1 MDKLER
7 MKELVDILND
17 YAMHY
22 YTYDSPKVSDKE
34 YDALYDEL
42 LALEGETG
50 KILEYSPTQRVG
62 DSILDKF
69 HKHNHLGKLWSLDKA
84 QSYEELKNWD
94 TRIRRILM
102 DSSYFE
108 DRGSNDLEYF
118 LEYKFDGLTVNLT
131 YENGILIQGASR
143 GNGSTGEGIFH
154 QIKTIKTIPLKIPY
168 EGRLEI
174 QGEGLMS
181 LSALERFNE
190 THDEQLKNARNAAAG
205 ALRNLDPRVTKERN
219 LSAYFYNVGYIEG
232 KDFTSH
238 EEMIEFIREQ
248 NLPVF
253 GYLKKFNSI
262 DAVIGE
268 IESVKESRKSL
279 DLLTDGMVVKI
290 NDYRAREILGY
301 TQKFPRWAVAF
312 KFEAEEVTTLLKD
325 IQWNVGRTGKVTPTA
340 ILEPVDIGG
349 VTVQRAT
356 LNNMDDI
363 GRKKVRLGSK
373 VWLRRSNDVI
383 PEILGVV
390 DEEQEG
396 TSEIEMPKCCPY
408 CGTELIRDGVHY
420 FCMNKLSCKPQLIA
434 SIVHYGSRD
443 AMNIEGFSEK
453 TASQLFEELD
463 LKSISDLYD
472 LEMESLVDLERF
484 GQKKAENLIKA
495 IESSKNC
502 NLKNFIYALGIP
514 NVGIKTA
521 MDLAETYG
529 SLEKLM
535 KATHEELINIQ
546 DIGDIVA
553 EEIIAFFGD
562 NKILE
567 SINKLLEKGVDPV
580 YEGVKKREGFFNE
593 KTVVITG
600 TLGINRKDLKDMI
613 EEQGGKVTGS
623 VSKKT
628 DFVVVGEN
636 PGSKFTKAQ
645 SLGITILGET
655 EALEYLKS

>member
-1 MDKLER
+1 MNKLER
-7 MKELVDILND
+7 MKELVDRLND

-22 YTYDSPKVSDKE
+22 YTYDSPKVSDRE

-42 LALEGETG
+42 VALEGETG
-50 KILEYSPTQRVG
+50 RILEYSPTQRVG

-69 HKHNHLGKLWSLDKA
+69 QKHTHLGKLWSLDKA
-84 QSYEELKNWD
+84 QSYEELKSWD
-94 TRIRRILM
+94 TRIRRILK

-118 LEYKFDGLTVNLT
+118 LEFKFDGLTVNLT
-131 YENGILIQGASR
+131 YENGILTQGASR

-168 EGRLEI
+168 EGRMEI

-181 LSALERFNE
+181 LSALERFNA

-232 KDFTSH
+232 KDFSSH
-238 EEMIEFIREQ
+238 EEMIGFIREQ

-262 DAVIGE
+262 DEVIGE
-268 IESVKESRKSL
+268 IEEVKETRKDL
-279 DLLTDGMVVKI
+279 DLLTDGMVIKI
-290 NDYRAREILGY
+290 NDYSAREILGY

-312 KFEAEEVTTLLKD
+312 KFEAEEVTTVLKE
-325 IQWNVGRTGKVTPTA
+325 IIWNVGRTGKVTPTA

-349 VTVQRAT
+349 ATVQRAT

-363 GRKKVRLGSK
+363 SRKKVRLGSK

-383 PEILGVV
+383 PEILGAV
-390 DEEQEG
+390 DEEQGG
-396 TSEIEMPKCCPY
+396 TSEIEMPGCCPY

-472 LEMESLVDLERF
+472 LEMESLVGLERF
-484 GQKKAENLIKA
+484 GQKKAENLLNA

-521 MDLAETYG
+521 TDLAEKYG

-535 KATHEELINIQ
+535 EATHEELINIQ
-546 DIGDIVA
+546 DIGDVVA

-562 NKILE
+562 EKILK
-567 SINKLLEKGVDPV
+567 SIRKLLEKGVNPV
-580 YEGVKKREGFFNE
+580 HESVKKREGFFNE

-600 TLGINRKDLKDMI
+600 TFGINRKDLKKMI

-636 PGSKFTKAQ
+636 PGSKYTKAQ
-645 SLGITILGET
+645 SLGITTLGEA